1 MPAPAGP
8 ADSAVLDRDRG
19 IAAAS
24 AAFSP
29 LRRVTRLWL
38 GTGAPPAAASGR
50 LVVGGRLR
58 SKGWGSGTVPEGGDR
73 VESAEWSAHDVVLTS
88 GKVAR

>member
-1 MPAPAGP
+1 MPALAGP
-8 ADSAVLDRDRG
+8 AESAVLDRGRG

-24 AAFSP
+24 AAFRP
-29 LRRVTRLWL
+29 LRRVTRVWL

-50 LVVGGRLR
+50 LVADGPAR
-58 SKGWGSGTVPEGGDR
+58 SKGCGSGTVPERGDR
-73 VESAEWSAHDVVLTS
+73 VESVEWSAHDVVLTS